1 MDDFEE
7 LKENY
12 WKTVA
17 RTRSSG
23 RIAPGVI
30 QKAEESWERFDADVI
45 REALRIHIDRYPG
58 YKETYTVGIM
68 RNLQKQ
74 KASGNSRRTG
84 KNSFTRM
91 EQSSGYG
98 DMDELEK
105 QLLAN

>member
-1 MDDFEE
+1 MDEFEE

-12 WKTVA
+12 WRTVA

-30 QKAEESWERFDADVI
+30 QKAEKSWERFDADVV
-45 REALRIHIDRYPG
+45 RKALRIHIDRYPG
-58 YKETYTVGIM
+58 YRESYTVGIM

-74 KASGNSRRTG
+74 KESGAVRRTG
-84 KNSFTRM
+84 SNSFTRM
-91 EQSSGYG
+91 ETGSYG